1 MLKITYKQ
9 AKKINRLIRKT
20 CCNYDKGWCLLLDYG
35 ERCRCVQVI
44 SCYGIYC
51 KYFISSVLPIDKQL
65 HKEILQQTQILR
77 RVKDNEK
84 NSKHNRYRC

>member
-1 MLKITYKQ
+1 MLRITYKQ
-9 AKKINRLIRKT
+9 AKKINRLIRRE
-20 CCNYDKGWCLLLDYG
+20 CCNYDKGCCLLLDYG
-35 ERCRCVQVI
+35 ESCRCVQVI

-65 HKEILQQTQILR
+65 HKEILQQNQILR

-84 NSKHNRYRC
+84 DSKHNHYRC

>member
-1 MLKITYKQ
+1 MLKITLRQ
-9 AKKINRLIRKT
+9 ARKINRLVRRE
-20 CCNYDKGWCLLLDYG
+20 CCNYNKGCCLLLDYG

>member
-9 AKKINRLIRKT
+9 AKKINRLIRKE
-20 CCNYDKGWCLLLDYG
+20 CCNYDKGCCLLLDYG
-35 ERCRCVQVI
+35 EKCRCVQVI

-65 HKEILQQTQILR
+65 HKEILQQNQILR
-77 RVKDNEK
+77 RVKDYEK
-84 NSKHNRYRC
+84 NPKHNHYWS

>member
-1 MLKITYKQ
+1 MLKITLRQ
-9 AKKINRLIRKT
+9 ARKINRLVRRE
-20 CCNYDKGWCLLLDYG
+20 CCNYDKGCCLLLDYG

-84 NSKHNRYRC
+84 GSKHYRYRC

>member
-1 MLKITYKQ
+1 MLKITLRQ
-9 AKKINRLIRKT
+9 ARKINRLVRRE
-20 CCNYDKGWCLLLDYG
+20 CCKYDKGCCLLLDYG